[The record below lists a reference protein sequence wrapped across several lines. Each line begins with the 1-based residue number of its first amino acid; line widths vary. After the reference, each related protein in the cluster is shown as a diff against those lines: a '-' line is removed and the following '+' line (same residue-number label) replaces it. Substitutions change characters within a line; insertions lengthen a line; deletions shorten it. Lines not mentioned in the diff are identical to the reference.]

1 MEVVEEQG
9 QAVAQK
15 QGQIKITV
23 CLSLSGIA
31 EGGQEVYDEFQK
43 QIGEM
48 EANAALGERK
58 CEMSQVGCR
67 GYCSRDVLVDVY
79 VPGEDR
85 VTYEKVKPAMVK
97 NILNDHIVGGKV
109 FKKAASKEDYY
120 TTLGKQTRVA
130 LEHGGSIDPE
140 NIDDYI
146 KVGGYESLKKV
157 LTSMKPDEVI
167 AEVKKSGLRGKGGGG
182 FVTANKWEKAAKA
195 PTDEEGTRYIMVN
208 GDEGNPASYMDRS
221 VMEGA
226 THQVL
231 EGLLIGAYAIG
242 ATEGIIYTRSDYAIA
257 VRRLNMAIEQARERG
272 FLGDKIMG
280 SNFSI
285 NIRVHEGLEAFIG
298 GESTALMQS
307 VEGKRPFPKAQPP
320 HSCDAGLWGKPTVL
334 NNAETWATVPSI
346 IKKGADWYASMGN
359 ENAQGCKV

>member
-23 CLSLSGIA
+23 CLSLSGVA

-146 KVGGYESLKKV
+146 KVGGYESLK
-157 LTSMKPDEVI
+157 
-167 AEVKKSGLRGKGGGG
+167 
-182 FVTANKWEKAAKA
+182 
-195 PTDEEGTRYIMVN
+195 
-208 GDEGNPASYMDRS
+208 
-221 VMEGA
+221 
-226 THQVL
+226 
-231 EGLLIGAYAIG
+231 
-242 ATEGIIYTRSDYAIA
+242 
-257 VRRLNMAIEQARERG
+257 
-272 FLGDKIMG
+272 
-280 SNFSI
+280 
-285 NIRVHEGLEAFIG
+285 
-298 GESTALMQS
+298 
-307 VEGKRPFPKAQPP
+307 
-320 HSCDAGLWGKPTVL
+320 
-334 NNAETWATVPSI
+334 
-346 IKKGADWYASMGN
+346 
-359 ENAQGCKV
+359 